1 MIVRILG
8 EGQFDVPDA
17 DRATLDELEEALNAA
32 VDGDDEAGLRLRPR
46 RPDRRGP
53 QGRASRWP
61 PDSFTS
67 SDLVVPFADASLA
80 ETKSLLDEPGGE
92 RT

>member
-17 DRATLDELEEALNAA
+17 DRAAIEELGDVLTAA
-32 VDGDDEAGLRLRPR
+32 VDGHDEHSFTSSLAALIDAVRRTGTRL
-46 RPDRRGP
+46 
-53 QGRASRWP
+53 A

-67 SDLVVPFADASLA
+67 SDLVVPFSDATLA
-80 ETKSLLDEPGGE
+80 ETQALLEEPGGE

>member
-8 EGQFDVPDA
+8 EGQFDVPDT
-17 DRATLDELEEALNAA
+17 DRSTLDGLEEALNTA
-32 VDGDDEAGLRLRPR
+32 VDGNDEQAFAAALGALAAAVRKAGVQL
-46 RPDRRGP
+46 
-53 QGRASRWP
+53 A

>member
-17 DRATLDELEEALNAA
+17 DRATLDGLEDALNAA
-32 VDGDDEAGLRLRPR
+32 VEGHDDDAFASALAALIEAVR
-46 RPDRRGP
+46 RAGNELP
-53 QGRASRWP
+53 A
-61 PDSFTS
+61 DSFTS
-67 SDLVVPFADASLA
+67 SDLVVPFSDATLT
-80 ETKSLLDEPGGE
+80 ETQALLEEPGGE

>member
-17 DRATLDELEEALNAA
+17 EHETLDGLEHAVNTAVEGHNEAAFASSLDALIEA
-32 VDGDDEAGLRLRPR
+32 VRKVGTPL
-46 RPDRRGP
+46 
-53 QGRASRWP
+53 P

-67 SDLVVPFADASLA
+67 SDLVVPFSDATLA
-80 ETKSLLDEPGGE
+80 ETKALLKEPGGE
-92 RT
+92 RA

>member
-17 DRATLDELEEALNAA
+17 DRATIEELGDVLTAA
-32 VDGDDEAGLRLRPR
+32 VDGHDEGAFTSSLAALIDAVR
-46 RPDRRGP
+46 RTGTEL
-53 QGRASRWP
+53 A

-67 SDLVVPFADASLA
+67 SDLVVPFSDATLA
-80 ETKSLLDEPGGE
+80 ETQALLEEPGGE

>member
-8 EGQFDVPDA
+8 EGQFDVPDS
-17 DRATLDELEEALNAA
+17 DRPTLDGLEEALNAA
-32 VDGDDEAGLRLRPR
+32 VDGNDEQAF
-46 RPDRRGP
+46 
-53 QGRASRWP
+53 ASALAALAAAVRKTGEP
-61 PDSFTS
+61 LAPDSFTS

>member
-17 DRATLDELEEALNAA
+17 DRAVIEELGDVLTAA
-32 VDGDDEAGLRLRPR
+32 VDGHDEAGFAPSLANLIEAVR
-46 RPDRRGP
+46 RIGTEL
-53 QGRASRWP
+53 P

-67 SDLVVPFADASLA
+67 SDLVVPFSDATLT
-80 ETKSLLDEPGGE
+80 ETEALLEEPGGE

>member
-8 EGQFDVPDA
+8 EAQFDVA
-17 DRATLDELEEALNAA
+17 DTDKSTLDNLEHALNAA
-32 VDGDDEAGLRLRPR
+32 VEGHDETAFASALASLIDAVR
-46 RPDRRGP
+46 RTGTPL
-53 QGRASRWP
+53 A

-67 SDLVVPFADASLA
+67 SDLVVPFSDATLD
-80 ETKSLLDEPGGE
+80 ETKALLEEPGGE

>member
-8 EGQFDVPDA
+8 EGQFDVPDT
-17 DRATLDELEEALNAA
+17 DKGRLGELEVELNAA
-32 VDGDDEAGLRLRPR
+32 VDGDDEATFASALRAVIAEV
-46 RPDRRGP
+46 
-53 QGRASRWP
+53 RAVGTLLA

-67 SDLVVPFADASLA
+67 SDLVVPFADATLA

-92 RT
+92 RS

>member
-17 DRATLDELEEALNAA
+17 DRSTLDELEEALNAA
-32 VDGDDEAGLRLRPR
+32 VDGNDEQAFASALDALAEAVRKAGMPLP
-46 RPDRRGP
+46 
-53 QGRASRWP
+53 A
-61 PDSFTS
+61 DSFTS
-67 SDLVVPFADASLA
+67 SDLVVPFSDASLD